1 MKSRQD
7 WLEAGLDILGGQGLP
22 GLRIEALCSA
32 VGATRG
38 SFYHHFV
45 DMPGYRVALLEEFEL
60 RWTSRLIDHA
70 ESIASQGPASQ
81 LQVLSDDVVDS
92 LSPRE
97 AIIERNVRA
106 WATQD
111 ADAATIWARIDARR
125 LAYLTDLLRGLGYDQ
140 TESERGARH
149 LALLVIG
156 ANLMSP
162 PSSPSELREV
172 FQPLIENLL
181 AGASQ

>member
-92 LSPRE
+92 LSP
-97 AIIERNVRA
+97 
-106 WATQD
+106 
-111 ADAATIWARIDARR
+111 ARR
-125 LAYLTDLLRGLGYDQ
+125 LSKEMCVPGRRKTLMPPQSWRASTRAGWPTSLTCCAVLDTTKQ
-140 TESERGARH
+140 NPNGARDT
-149 LALLVIG
+149 
-156 ANLMSP
+156 
-162 PSSPSELREV
+162 
-172 FQPLIENLL
+172 
-181 AGASQ
+181 